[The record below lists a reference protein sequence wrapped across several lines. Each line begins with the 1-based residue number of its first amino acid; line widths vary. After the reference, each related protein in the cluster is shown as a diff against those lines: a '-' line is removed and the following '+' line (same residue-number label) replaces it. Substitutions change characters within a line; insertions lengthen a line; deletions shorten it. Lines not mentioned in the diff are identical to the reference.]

1 MKRND
6 QPIATFDRVTK
17 KFRRLRAV
25 DDVTFEL
32 QPGEVVGFVGDD
44 ESGKTTLISLLMGF
58 SKPSRGA
65 VTVGGRKL
73 KLPTAHRLHQATGF
87 AAYDTALP
95 ASMTGERYLRAVADR
110 RRAASDQYTK
120 LVRAFRPDMSTRIGA
135 LPAVQQQKIALVAAF
150 LGSPALIVLDEPVRG
165 LDVLSR
171 EVLLDAVRTASLRGA
186 AVAVSSR
193 YPSEV
198 ERVCS
203 RILLLQDGKVAH
215 DLSTQDIAAHTGKN
229 VTIYS
234 DGEITLPPSATA
246 IRTGSQ
252 QKIKFSYTG
261 GMSALLEWLQTL
273 ADKDIHDIEIE
284 SRSLD
289 DEFSELYADPEE
301 STNA

>member
-1 MKRND
+1 M
-6 QPIATFDRVTK
+6 
-17 KFRRLRAV
+17 
-25 DDVTFEL
+25 
-32 QPGEVVGFVGDD
+32 
-44 ESGKTTLISLLMGF
+44 
-58 SKPSRGA
+58 
-65 VTVGGRKL
+65 
-73 KLPTAHRLHQATGF
+73 
-87 AAYDTALP
+87 
-95 ASMTGERYLRAVADR
+95 
-110 RRAASDQYTK
+110 
-120 LVRAFRPDMSTRIGA
+120 
-135 LPAVQQQKIALVAAF
+135 
-150 LGSPALIVLDEPVRG
+150 
-165 LDVLSR
+165 
-171 EVLLDAVRTASLRGA
+171 
-186 AVAVSSR
+186 AVSSR

-273 ADKDIHDIEIE
+273 ADIDIHDIEIE